1 MSESISQYLASALRT
16 TAQAFTPGDQVAPC
30 AVLWTDPERL
40 WESVMPQMQALMPEL
55 YLLGA
60 YAPAQRTGPALW
72 LRCIEGRVVEGAPAA
87 GDTPVFYLPGI
98 SREQL
103 RGVEDCSMEVAA
115 LVELQFRGV
124 MWMHVNGKEWTPY
137 GYLVSKHGGLSLD
150 VAKDQASL
158 DALAGAL
165 PTLFAEP
172 VTTYRL
178 RRLDADFFNG
188 CWRRTPPDCSCAG

>member
-1 MSESISQYLASALRT
+1 MMSTPAEHLSALLRT

-60 YAPAQRTGPALW
+60 YAPEKRTGPTLW
-72 LRCIEGRVVEGAPAA
+72 LRCIEGRVVEGAPPV
-87 GDTPVFYLPGI
+87 GTTPVFYLPGI
-98 SREQL
+98 SRELL

-124 MWMHVNGKEWTPY
+124 MWMHVNGKEWTPC
-137 GYLVSKHGGLSLD
+137 GYLVSKGGLGLD
-150 VAKDQASL
+150 VEIGRAS
-158 DALAGAL
+158 
-165 PTLFAEP
+165 
-172 VTTYRL
+172 
-178 RRLDADFFNG
+178 
-188 CWRRTPPDCSCAG
+188 W